1 MIYVDGVAAG
11 GGHLFGA
18 TLISAMPGKGGNI
31 DGDPGKSVGDSIEGT
46 SDLVVGGYN
55 MNDANVTTVGGKP
68 TGMAYVLFGHKAPI
82 SPDDM
87 TTTPGLYVKSPSY
100 NMKLITTPN
109 GNFYR
114 SPLILRPYET
124 DGSVAKFFEVTPS
137 MGDLNGDL
145 TGDLL
150 MPTEDLH
157 VGADQSTKVI
167 KGGGFKLFE

>member
-1 MIYVDGVAAG
+1 
-11 GGHLFGA
+11 
-18 TLISAMPGKGGNI
+18 
-31 DGDPGKSVGDSIEGT
+31 
-46 SDLVVGGYN
+46 
-55 MNDANVTTVGGKP
+55 
-68 TGMAYVLFGHKAPI
+68 
-82 SPDDM
+82 M

-100 NMKLITTPN
+100 NMKLISTSN

-124 DGSVAKFFEVTPS
+124 DGSVAKFFELSPS
-137 MGDLNGDL
+137 IGDLNGDL